1 MRSVLVASAGSIWL
15 NGLHMGLRRLRFSGL
30 RGQKKRLC
38 SDKTLRSAEAVRKH
52 YGQPG
57 HLALAKELDH
67 LDRYCKDFIALSPF
81 VVISS
86 ADKSGI
92 CNATPRGDAPGFV
105 SVLNER
111 RLLIPDRRGNNRAD
125 TMMNIVENPHIG
137 LLFLVPGLDETLR
150 VNGRVEATTDPDLLA
165 PLAAQGRVP
174 TAGLDVSVR
183 KVFFQ
188 CGKAVIRSQLWN
200 PEKRIPKGV
209 FPTLGR
215 ILADQIAGTDTVTVE
230 KQIEDSY
237 KTRLY

>member
-1 MRSVLVASAGSIWL
+1 
-15 NGLHMGLRRLRFSGL
+15 
-30 RGQKKRLC
+30 
-38 SDKTLRSAEAVRKH
+38 LRSAEAVREH

-57 HLALAKELDH
+57 HMSLAKDLDH
-67 LDRYCKDFIALSPF
+67 LDHYCVDFIGLSPF

-86 ADKSGI
+86 ADKSGR
-92 CNATPRGDAPGFV
+92 CTATPRGDAPGFV

-137 LLFLVPGLDETLR
+137 LLFLVPGLGETLR
-150 VNGRVEATTDPDLLA
+150 VNGRAEITIDPDLLA

-174 TAGLDVSVR
+174 TAALDVSVQ

-188 CGKAVIRSQLWN
+188 CAKALIRSDLWS
-200 PEKRIPKGV
+200 PDRRVPKGA

-215 ILADQIAGTDTVTVE
+215 ILADQIAGTDAVTVD
-230 KQIEDSY
+230 KQIDESY

>member
-1 MRSVLVASAGSIWL
+1 M
-15 NGLHMGLRRLRFSGL
+15 
-30 RGQKKRLC
+30 
-38 SDKTLRSAEAVRKH
+38 
-52 YGQPG
+52 
-57 HLALAKELDH
+57 ALAKELDH
-67 LDRYCKDFIALSPF
+67 LDHYCVDFIALSPF

-86 ADKSGI
+86 ADKAGL

-105 SVLNER
+105 NVLNER

-137 LLFLVPGLDETLR
+137 LLFLVPGLSETLR
-150 VNGRVEATTDPDLLA
+150 VNGRVEITVDQELLT

-174 TAGLDVSVR
+174 AAAPDVSVQ

-188 CGKAVIRSQLWN
+188 CGKAVIRSELWN
-200 PEKRIPKGV
+200 PDRRIPKGT

-215 ILADQIAGTDTVTVE
+215 ILADQIAGTDAATVE
-230 KQIEDSY
+230 KQVEESY

>member
-1 MRSVLVASAGSIWL
+1 MVASAGSIWL
-15 NGLHMGLRRLRFSGL
+15 NGLHRGLRRLRFGGL
-30 RGQKKRLC
+30 RGQKKLLS

-67 LDRYCKDFIALSPF
+67 LDRYCRDFIALSPF

-174 TAGLDVSVR
+174 TAGLDVCVR

>member
-1 MRSVLVASAGSIWL
+1 M
-15 NGLHMGLRRLRFSGL
+15 
-30 RGQKKRLC
+30 
-38 SDKTLRSAEAVRKH
+38 
-52 YGQPG
+52 
-57 HLALAKELDH
+57 ALAKELDH
-67 LDRYCKDFIALSPF
+67 LDQYCADFIALSPF

-86 ADKSGI
+86 ADKSGR
-92 CNATPRGDAPGFV
+92 CNASPRGDAPGFV

-137 LLFLVPGLDETLR
+137 LLFLVPGLSETLR
-150 VNGRVEATTDPDLLA
+150 VNGRVEITTDPDLLA

-174 TAGLDVSVR
+174 TAALDVSIK

-188 CGKAVIRSQLWN
+188 CGKAMIRSELWN
-200 PEKRIPKGV
+200 PDRRIPKGA

-215 ILADQIAGTDTVTVE
+215 ILADQIAGTDAVTTE
-230 KQIEDSY
+230 KQIEESY